1 MRNAGSSGVSAEGL
15 CIKVGSTLSLIPGFV
30 FSCGGLLSSFFC
42 AGYSLV
48 VAGCNFLI
56 VAMDSKLVVVFTG
69 LSSCGGG
76 PLCTCCGGL
85 LSICLRRHRSICC
98 GGSGSSKRRQGILL
112 R

>member
-1 MRNAGSSGVSAEGL
+1 MRNAGPSGVSAEGL

-56 VAMDSKLVVVFTG
+56 VAKDSNLVALFMG
-69 LSSCGGG
+69 FSSCGGG
-76 PLCTCCGGL
+76 MSLFVVM
-85 LSICLRRHRSICC
+85 
-98 GGSGSSKRRQGILL
+98 GSSLFVSGDTYHFAVVARGSSKRRQRILS